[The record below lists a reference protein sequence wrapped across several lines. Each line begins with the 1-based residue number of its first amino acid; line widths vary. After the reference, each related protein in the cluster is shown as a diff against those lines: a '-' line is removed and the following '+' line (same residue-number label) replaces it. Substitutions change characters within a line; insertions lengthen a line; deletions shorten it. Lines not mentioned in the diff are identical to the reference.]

1 MQDVISR
8 TPLQVTN
15 VACPSGLLPSGS
27 TLFCDFD
34 GPIADVSN
42 RYYNTYQL
50 ALTATQA
57 DYAAQG
63 LSLPIRRLTKG
74 QFWYMKQ
81 NRLPD
86 TTIADWSGLSGS
98 QIEDFLAHVERLV
111 NCSSLLD
118 QDLLQPGVRS
128 ALATLQDRQIRVVIV
143 TLRQA
148 SQVLDF
154 LHQYDLA
161 TAICQIYG
169 PDSAKIAYSNRT
181 QHKICQLKAAIAD
194 QSLLG
199 VDMTH
204 SWMIGDTEADVCAGQ
219 AIGLPTLALTCGI
232 RSSIY
237 LKGFAPTG
245 VQRDLYNAVR
255 YLTNPV

>member
-8 TPLQVTN
+8 LPLQVAS
-15 VACPSGLLPSGS
+15 VARPSGLLPPGS

-34 GPIADVSN
+34 VPIADVSN

-57 DYAAQG
+57 DYATQG
-63 LSLPIRRLTKG
+63 ISLPIRRLTKG

-86 TTIADWSGLSGS
+86 TTIADWSGLSGP
-98 QIEDFLAHVERLV
+98 QVEDFLAHVARLV
-111 NCSSLLD
+111 NCSSLLN

-128 ALATLQDRQIRVVIV
+128 ALTMLQDRQIRVVIV

-161 TAICQIYG
+161 TTIGQIYG
-169 PDSAKIAYSNRT
+169 PDSAEIAYGNRT
-181 QHKICQLKAAIAD
+181 QHKVSQLKAAIAD

-199 VDMTH
+199 ANTAH

-219 AIGLPTLALTCGI
+219 TVGLPTLALTCGI

-245 VQRDLYNAVR
+245 VQRDLYNAVC
-255 YLTNPV
+255 YLTNPN